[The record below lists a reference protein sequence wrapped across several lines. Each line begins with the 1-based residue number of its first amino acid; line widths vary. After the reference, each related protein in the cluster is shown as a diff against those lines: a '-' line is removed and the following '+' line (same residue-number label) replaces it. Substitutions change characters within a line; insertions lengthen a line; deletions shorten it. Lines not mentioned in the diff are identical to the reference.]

1 MRGLI
6 DTLRLDGRT
15 ALIVGGAGLLGGQIS
30 DALAEMGAHIIIAS
44 RDREKCLEFIKD
56 LRRKHQQ
63 LKADA
68 VAVDL
73 RDKESIERMARE
85 VDRLTTG
92 SLNVMVNAGWSG
104 KKNTLESITIDDW
117 QYDIDISL
125 TGTFLVTNACLP
137 MLKKTAGNV
146 LLIASMYG
154 HVAPDHRVYAGDDR
168 LANPPSYG
176 AAKAGVIQLT
186 KYFASFLSPHGI
198 RVNAISP
205 GPFPFEST
213 KKEFPDFVERLEA
226 KCPLGRLGN
235 PEDIRGAA
243 ALLCSDAGSYITGQN
258 ICVDGGWAV
267 W

>member
-1 MRGLI
+1 MTGLI

-63 LKADA
+63 LQADA

-73 RDKESIERMARE
+73 RDKGSIERMARE
-85 VDRLTTG
+85 VDRLTSG

-198 RVNAISP
+198 RVNAIV
-205 GPFPFEST
+205 PFSIRKH
-213 KKEFPDFVERLEA
+213 KKEFPILLSVL
-226 KCPLGRLGN
+226 KQN
-235 PEDIRGAA
+235 VPEDLETLKIFVVRQHCFARMPGLTSPAKIFV
-243 ALLCSDAGSYITGQN
+243 LT
-258 ICVDGGWAV
+258 AV
-267 W
+267 GRSGD